1 MKTFQDIQTIISASL
16 AQLSWERAPKGLYAP
31 VEYTLSIGGKR
42 IRPALTLMACNL
54 FSDNLESAI
63 RPALGIEIFHNFT
76 LLHDDIMDKADIR
89 RGKPTVHKQWNEN
102 TAILS
107 GDVMQIVAYQLISE
121 SPTQNLPK
129 ILEVF
134 SNTAIEVCE
143 GQQYDMDFE
152 NRADVQPDEYIEMI
166 RLKTAVLLGCALY
179 IGAVI
184 GGAEESDAHYL
195 YEFGI
200 NMGLAFQLKDDLLDV
215 YGDVASFGK
224 KVGGDIVCN
233 KKTYL
238 LIQAK
243 ELATGEVKIKLDG
256 WLSAPNPDHE
266 TKIREVTL
274 IYNQLGVKKICEDTM
289 SVYYEKAIAFLGKV
303 SVESYK
309 KQELRKLAEKL
320 MFRND

>member
-309 KQELRKLAEKL
+309 KQELRKLAEIL